1 MTGAAIPEGS
11 VVITPTEMYKE
22 MLATHQAVRDVS
34 GKLDGALEAHARRLD
49 DHDKDLSDHEA
60 RLRHVEQVG
69 ATTADIAELEHQ
81 HAPRIKVLEDM
92 VAPIAD
98 HKVRVPALEKRVWMA
113 AGAVGLLAAGA
124 SAAATLLAGAG
135 R

>member
-1 MTGAAIPEGS
+1 VTGATIPEGS

-81 HAPRIKVLEDM
+81 HAPRIKVLEDA

-98 HKVRVPALEKRVWMA
+98 HKTRVPALEKRVWMA